1 MQGLPFLGAS
11 GQSPYPP
18 WVEICLRV
26 PDALTAV
33 TAQGTGVSLV
43 SARLRQ
49 VWPSELGRGK
59 GANLISRK
67 ARSTCPLKE
76 TGWIKPQKRLGWR
89 RQGGSHVSGASVQGD
104 QGGKPGEGDRLPVE
118 ILKSG

>member
-43 SARLRQ
+43 SALQERTVRPRLRQ

-59 GANLISRK
+59 GANLISGK
-67 ARSTCPLKE
+67 ACSTCPLKE
-76 TGWIKPQKRLGWR
+76 TGWIKPQKKLGWR

-104 QGGKPGEGDRLPVE
+104 QG
-118 ILKSG
+118 